1 MAPASL
7 LVYIY
12 QYNRRK
18 KSHHEEK
25 ELMKLTFETELA
37 KSELEVQEQTMQ
49 TVGAD
54 LHDNIGQLLSL
65 TSLTLNSVKVEDP
78 DKAQQKIEAAIELT
92 KRSIKEMRLLGKLF
106 HGEQLITL
114 GLDKAIQYQVNWLEK
129 AGQFEVNYTYDG
141 QPPAAPDAAKD
152 LIVFRIIQETLNNSI
167 KHSSASRIG
176 IHLSYEKDNLTLQ
189 ITDNGIG
196 FNAHDKQNNSAG
208 MGLHNIYKRSGMIG
222 GTVQITSEA
231 GKGTAIQLIIP
242 YTTNEH

>member
-18 KSHHEEK
+18 KNHHEEK
-25 ELMKLTFETELA
+25 ELMRLTFETELA

-65 TSLTLNSVKVEDP
+65 TSLTLNSVKLEEP
-78 DKAQQKIEAAIELT
+78 DKAKQKIESAIDLT

-106 HGEQLITL
+106 QGEQLINL
-114 GLDKAIQYQVNWLEK
+114 GLEKAIQYQVNWLEK
-129 AGQFEVNYTYDG
+129 TGQFEVNYSFDG
-141 QPPAAPDAAKD
+141 QHPATPDPAKD
-152 LIVFRIIQETLNNSI
+152 LIVFRIVQEILNNSI
-167 KHSSASRIG
+167 KHSCASRIAV
-176 IHLSYEKDNLTLQ
+176 HLSYEDAHLKLQ

-196 FNAHDKQNNSAG
+196 FNAHEMQAHGGG
-208 MGLHNIYKRSGMIG
+208 MGLHNIQKRSSMIG
-222 GTVQITSEA
+222 GAVQIKSEA
-231 GKGTAIQLIIP
+231 GQGTGIEIIIP
-242 YTTNEH
+242 YS